1 MSYTKVAMFGSG
13 KGSNIEAILD
23 KADEGKLEGII
34 PSVIISNNKSSD
46 VLRIAESRDIPG
58 YWIPGKDNEE
68 IILGA
73 LEKHDVNLIILA
85 GYMKKL
91 EEDIISQY
99 TALNIHPS
107 LLPKYGGK
115 GMYGMKV
122 HEAVIEAGE
131 KESGATVHIADNE
144 YDRGRILAQYK
155 VPVFEKDTP
164 ETLSERVKEVE
175 HILYPQTLRDIQHG
189 IIDI

>member
-1 MSYTKVAMFGSG
+1 MNQKRIAMFGSG

-68 IILGA
+68 IILGT

-91 EEDIISQY
+91 EEDVISQY